1 MTRLHACCG
10 VFAAFVESV
19 LFGLLFCSFVYG
31 QDLSPDQELKVHHL
45 PSLVARS
52 QDPPDVLL
60 TSLDTII
67 HDRAVCCGKDSALED
82 SALAADP
89 KSLKDVASKLEGRH
103 LLSDGRPI
111 MVTTEY
117 LPAEQAS
124 SGHLITMILNQHA
137 ALMEWNSRVY
147 VVHGVGYVWEGLAMP
162 DGAGG
167 GTMAM
172 MRRLLLWDTR
182 FSDSRREL
190 VFNRYTDDV
199 SKVQGFLFVEAK
211 LQ

>member
-1 MTRLHACCG
+1 MTNLHGCRA
-10 VFAAFVESV
+10 VFAASVESV
-19 LFGLLFCSFVYG
+19 LFGLLFCSFAYG
-31 QDLSPDQELKVHHL
+31 QDLSQDQELEVHHL
-45 PSLVARS
+45 PSLMVRS
-52 QDPPDVLL
+52 QNPRELLL

-111 MVTTEY
+111 IVTTEY

-137 ALMEWNSRVY
+137 ALMDWNSRLY
-147 VVHGVGYVWEGLAMP
+147 VVHGVGYVWEGYSIP
-162 DGAGG
+162 DRGG
-167 GTMAM
+167 GTMAV

-182 FSDSRREL
+182 FSDSRREV

-199 SKVQGFLFVEAK
+199 TKVQGFLFVEAK

>member
-1 MTRLHACCG
+1 MTRLHGCRA
-10 VFAAFVESV
+10 VLAASVESV
-19 LFGLLFCSFVYG
+19 LFGLLFCSFAYA
-31 QDLSPDQELKVHHL
+31 QDLSQDQELEVHHL
-45 PSLVARS
+45 PSLMARS

-67 HDRAVCCGKDSALED
+67 HDRAVCCGKNSALED

-137 ALMEWNSRVY
+137 ALMEWNSRLY
-147 VVHGVGYVWEGLAMP
+147 VVHGVVYVWEGYSIP
-162 DGAGG
+162 DGGG
-167 GTMAM
+167 GSMAV
-172 MRRLLLWDTR
+172 MRRLLLSDTR
-182 FSDSRREL
+182 FSDSRREV
-190 VFNRYTDDV
+190 VFNLYTDDV

>member
-1 MTRLHACCG
+1 MTKLHGCRA
-10 VFAAFVESV
+10 VFAASVESV
-19 LFGLLFCSFVYG
+19 LFGLLFCSFAYG
-31 QDLSPDQELKVHHL
+31 QDLSQDQELEVHHL
-45 PSLVARS
+45 PSLMARS
-52 QDPPDVLL
+52 QDPREVLL

-89 KSLKDVASKLEGRH
+89 KSLKDAASKLEGRH

-111 MVTTEY
+111 IVTTEY

-137 ALMEWNSRVY
+137 ALMEWNSRLY
-147 VVHGVGYVWEGLAMP
+147 VVHGVGYVWEGYSIP
-162 DGAGG
+162 DGGG
-167 GTMAM
+167 GTMAV

-182 FSDSRREL
+182 FSDSRREV

>member
-1 MTRLHACCG
+1 MTRLHGCRA
-10 VFAAFVESV
+10 VFAASVESV
-19 LFGLLFCSFVYG
+19 LFGLLFCGFAYA
-31 QDLSPDQELKVHHL
+31 QDLSQDQELEVHHL
-45 PSLVARS
+45 PSLMARS

-67 HDRAVCCGKDSALED
+67 HDRAVCCGKNSALED

-137 ALMEWNSRVY
+137 ALMEWNSRLY
-147 VVHGVGYVWEGLAMP
+147 VVHGVVYVWEGYSIP
-162 DGAGG
+162 DGGG
-167 GTMAM
+167 GSMAV

-182 FSDSRREL
+182 FSDSRREV
-190 VFNRYTDDV
+190 VFNLNTDDV
-199 SKVQGFLFVEAK
+199 SKVQGFLFVESK
-211 LQ
+211 PQ